1 MAAQGA
7 QYRFAIASP
16 APAPLKDRDLRV
28 IAGEGQ
34 RISLRVKM
42 TTHRCVTR
50 NSTGNRIS
58 ACVGG
63 NVGAAGL
70 KKKFDKLNGI

>member
-7 QYRFAIASP
+7 HDRSAIVIP
-16 APAPLKDRDLRV
+16 AAHALKDRDLGV

-34 RISLRVKM
+34 RISPRVKM
-42 TTHRCVTR
+42 TTHRCVMR

-63 NVGAAGL
+63 NVGAWTS
-70 KKKFDKLNGI
+70 KKIFTGRFI